1 MARIVLLPGDGIGP
15 EVTAQARL
23 VLESVAEAA
32 GDLALEFQELP
43 FGGAA
48 IEACGSPLPP
58 EVLEACRRAHQ
69 AALTAGA
76 ERVITTLMLDERT
89 DREHQPERMVRE
101 VVDGLP
107 RPR

>member
-1 MARIVLLPGDGIGP
+1 MVGQLQVIPVGTGSASFSRVVREACAELLRQGLST
-15 EVTAQARL
+15 EVTPTCT
-23 VLESVAEAA
+23 VLH
-32 GDLALEFQELP
+32 GTFDQ
-43 FGGAA
+43 
-48 IEACGSPLPP
+48 
-58 EVLEACRRAHQ
+58 VLEACRRAHQ

-107 RPR
+107 GPR